1 MIVDALA
8 SSDKSPNSWLHA
20 CGLGLVSFVLTLFCL
35 ELIVVSGKISPL
47 WFSTALMTV
56 VVFRCTSRQLPLF
69 LVACLIGTAAANAFV
84 IGPALS
90 NLKFALLNLLQAGIG
105 GMLLRALLNREA
117 PLVSLRDWLRFV
129 FATGVISPLIGGV
142 LALWVLQVG
151 QQASF
156 AFFYTWVISE
166 IIGML
171 ALGPVLL
178 LLSWPLPK
186 GYLRR
191 ASLFETLFS
200 LVLTL
205 IASYLSLRFLP
216 WPFTFILVV
225 LFGCPRWRRLSC
237 SFSTPALWRCCFL

>member
-69 LVACLIGTAAANAFV
+69 PCGLPDWHRCSQCVCHRSCAF
-84 IGPALS
+84 
-90 NLKFALLNLLQAGIG
+90 KFKICPVEPLQAGIG

-178 LLSWPLPK
+178 LLSGPC
-186 GYLRR
+186 LRVTSSAPR
-191 ASLFETLFS
+191 CLKHFSASF
-200 LVLTL
+200 
-205 IASYLSLRFLP
+205 
-216 WPFTFILVV
+216 
-225 LFGCPRWRRLSC
+225 
-237 SFSTPALWRCCFL
+237 